1 MTSIEWEVL
10 SFSSSHFLPDC
21 FPSLCFSIPRPNA
34 QLINVFFSSF
44 CPSFSYP
51 SSSHL
56 KSDQELRKI
65 SGNEVQTTTLDA
77 SLDQLCVTDWA
88 RLWMSLIKEL
98 RNGVMLK
105 KVNPEE
111 LCHRTEFELT
121 PYEMLLDDIRCQR
134 YKLKHVEVNG
144 DILQKVKKDA
154 HELIFE
160 FIRSRPPLVP
170 ASRRKLAP
178 RPAKQQS
185 LYDKLMHS
193 IRQEHKLR
201 PTPPP
206 SVRASP
212 FLGRITETGN
222 NNQQHFYFFSLHLPL
237 TFSSPPFF
245 LFLLTSLFHP
255 SLFHP
260 SLRTIPSYQK
270 RPT

>member
-1 MTSIEWEVL
+1 M
-10 SFSSSHFLPDC
+10 
-21 FPSLCFSIPRPNA
+21 
-34 QLINVFFSSF
+34 
-44 CPSFSYP
+44 
-51 SSSHL
+51 
-56 KSDQELRKI
+56 K
-65 SGNEVQTTTLDA
+65 
-77 SLDQLCVTDWA
+77 
-88 RLWMSLIKEL
+88 
-98 RNGVMLK
+98 LK

-111 LCHRTEFELT
+111 LYHRSEFELT
-121 PYEMLLDDIRCQR
+121 PYEMLLDDIRCRR

-178 RPAKQQS
+178 RPTKQQS

-212 FLGRITETGN
+212 FLGRVTETGN
-222 NNQQHFYFFSLHLPL
+222 NNSFYVGNTFTLSTSFCYLFLLLFMTIQPKTTLFTSSLSFLLDHHSTAHLI
-237 TFSSPPFF
+237 PFF
-245 LFLLTSLFHP
+245 LSSPFSLF
-255 SLFHP
+255 LF
-260 SLRTIPSYQK
+260 SSET
-270 RPT
+270 

>member
-1 MTSIEWEVL
+1 
-10 SFSSSHFLPDC
+10 
-21 FPSLCFSIPRPNA
+21 
-34 QLINVFFSSF
+34 
-44 CPSFSYP
+44 
-51 SSSHL
+51 
-56 KSDQELRKI
+56 
-65 SGNEVQTTTLDA
+65 
-77 SLDQLCVTDWA
+77 
-88 RLWMSLIKEL
+88 
-98 RNGVMLK
+98 MLK
-105 KVNPEE
+105 KVNPGE

-134 YKLKHVEVNG
+134 YKLKHVETNG

-154 HELIFE
+154 HDLIFE

-212 FLGRITETGN
+212 FLGRVTEVTGKK
-222 NNQQHFYFFSLHLPL
+222 QHFYFFFM
-237 TFSSPPFF
+237 TCY
-245 LFLLTSLFHP
+245 LFLLFLFNQRYLSSSSFIQPTCYGSLNFSTLSP
-255 SLFHP
+255 ENE
-260 SLRTIPSYQK
+260 
-270 RPT
+270 

>member
-1 MTSIEWEVL
+1 MLKSLT
-10 SFSSSHFLPDC
+10 C
-21 FPSLCFSIPRPNA
+21 FPYL
-34 QLINVFFSSF
+34 L
-44 CPSFSYP
+44 
-51 SSSHL
+51 SHL

-65 SGNEVQTTTLDA
+65 SGNEVQTLDA

-98 RNGVMLK
+98 RNGVKLK

-111 LCHRTEFELT
+111 GSHRTEFELT

-134 YKLKHVEVNG
+134 YKLKHVELNG

-154 HELIFE
+154 HDLIFE

-178 RPAKQQS
+178 RPVKQQT

-193 IRQEHKLR
+193 IRQEHKLK

-222 NNQQHFYFFSLHLPL
+222 NNLQPLLLLFGNISSSLTLNN
-237 TFSSPPFF
+237 S
-245 LFLLTSLFHP
+245 
-255 SLFHP
+255 
-260 SLRTIPSYQK
+260 SYQITA